1 MVQISTLL
9 LGFFATVAFGFN
21 PTSILPSSRLLRQ
34 ASASNNRYPYHSLAI
49 RAAIAHNP
57 LPDLDED
64 VQVYDGTFSPVACQ
78 VIHGLAL
85 VHSMASNS
93 DTCIFLRPPFN
104 QTALTPLEHAMD
116 SALNALNDTSGNIVE
131 YWARDEHMNIDAH
144 VDIDENALEEEG
156 AIRYPEVAHILYLEV
171 KKGLVG
177 PTVVFPGK
185 RIGWGVDQNIDT
197 AVDVVTIPAVQG
209 RILRFPGSSMHT
221 VPCPVDRWLLT
232 DEEEYTLRYE
242 EDHEDEDD
250 DYEDD
255 EDEDEEYEED
265 DDDDDKYEED
275 DEEDEQVERSVLL
288 FNTWSSEGP
297 PPRDVKTG
305 FATAVSQYEGG
316 EQGLIEE
323 WEEDYGVDAEWIR
336 CNPASEWR
344 RTKIQREGKDN
355 PLSEVSQEVNDDG
368 VTKTG
373 QHARVHLMGEQNRR
387 LYEEKLARFHVPE
400 KQVLQDA
407 LHQEV
412 KVTRLRLMEKR

>member
-1 MVQISTLL
+1 VFQALYIEGTMFHTITLL
-9 LGFFATVAFGFN
+9 ICLFATVTFGFN

-34 ASASNNRYPYHSLAI
+34 ASASNNKYPYPSLAI
-49 RAAIAHNP
+49 PLRASHNP
-57 LPDLDED
+57 SLDLDLDED

-116 SALNALNDTSGNIVE
+116 SALTALNDTSGNTVE
-131 YWARDEHMNIDAH
+131 YWARDEHMNIDTH
-144 VDIDENALEEEG
+144 VDIDENALEKEG
-156 AIRYPEVAHILYLEV
+156 AIRYPEVGHVLYLEV

-185 RIGWGVDQNIDT
+185 RVGWGVDQSTDT

-209 RILRFPGSSMHT
+209 RILRFPGSAMHT

-232 DEEEYTLRYE
+232 DEEEYILRYE
-242 EDHEDEDD
+242 EDHEDEE
-250 DYEDD
+250 DYDD
-255 EDEDEEYEED
+255 EEDHDEED
-265 DDDDDKYEED
+265 DDEED
-275 DEEDEQVERSVLL
+275 DEQVERSVLL
-288 FNTWSSEGP
+288 FNTWSSEGL
-297 PPRDVKTG
+297 PPRNVKTG
-305 FATAVSQYEGG
+305 FAAAVSDNEEG

-344 RTKIQREGKDN
+344 RAKLL
-355 PLSEVSQEVNDDG
+355 PQEVNDG
-368 VTKTG
+368 EVTKCG
-373 QHARVHLMGEQNRR
+373 QLIARVHLMGEENRR
-387 LYEEKLARFHVPE
+387 LYEEKIARFHVPHR
-400 KQVLQDA
+400 QVLQDA
-407 LHQEV
+407 LNQEV
-412 KVTRLRLMEKR
+412 KVTHLRLTEER